1 MDIAKRV
8 GTSHA
13 VVSKVLHGGRSNV
26 GVNRDLRGRIEQV
39 AQEMGYR
46 PSAAARALRSGS
58 FQCIGVLTGGVEANI
73 YLPQATLAAMSHA
86 FAQRGYTVSLLC
98 CTLGPDGSLLDS
110 ALLRTHQID
119 SLVVSTVSP
128 PTAHQRVDL
137 GRLDMPVIWMNQY
150 EPYHCVSLDEAG
162 GAAMLVEHL
171 VALGH
176 RRIQF
181 VDFSTGLEAQHTLQ
195 RARGFQQAMA
205 RHGLEPLMLA
215 LPRTPRAARPAVMA
229 NSLDQP
235 HRPTAVIT
243 NSCTSA
249 LTLMQVA
256 AGLGLSVPQDLA
268 IATFDD
274 GTLRDV
280 SCPTLTT
287 ATAPTAELGRAV
299 ADMVLRALADSGAPA
314 PSRNLPFTLEV
325 GGSTVAAPSAAAEHP
340 VNLEARP

>member
-1 MDIAKRV
+1 MDIARRV

-162 GAAMLVEHL
+162 AADMLVEHL
-171 VALGH
+171 VEQGH

-181 VDFSTGLEAQHTLQ
+181 VDFSTGLESPHTLQ
-195 RARGFQQAMA
+195 RVRGFQQAMA

-215 LPRTPRAARPAVMA
+215 LPRIARVARPGVMA

-235 HRPTAVIT
+235 HRPTAVIV

-256 AGLGLSVPQDLA
+256 AARGLRVPLDLA

-274 GTLRDV
+274 GTMRDV
-280 SCPTLTT
+280 ATPTLTT
-287 ATAPTAELGRAV
+287 ATAPTAELGRAA
-299 ADMVLRALADSGAPA
+299 ADMVLRALADAGAPA
-314 PSRNLPFTLEV
+314 PSRSLPFVLQV
-325 GGSTVAAPSAAAEHP
+325 GGSTVPTLADPASSP
-340 VNLEARP
+340 VHSEARP